1 PRAILLDILL
11 RGEDSWRW
19 LADLKQATGTA
30 SIPVLV
36 ATNIEDERKALALGA
51 DAYCMKPLSRASL
64 LEKLDSVVPQNV
76 LVIDDDPAPRYLYQK
91 LLASRRTHVIEAA
104 DGHSGLAAARAAQ
117 PVMIF
122 LDLNLPDTTGED
134 VLAAIRRD
142 NALKQVPVAVVT
154 SRALSSEERERLGE
168 RAQAV
173 LEKSE
178 LSADRAREIL
188 SRVGL

>member
-1 PRAILLDILL
+1 
-11 RGEDSWRW
+11 
-19 LADLKQATGTA
+19 
-30 SIPVLV
+30 
-36 ATNIEDERKALALGA
+36 
-51 DAYCMKPLSRASL
+51 M
-64 LEKLDSVVPQNV
+64 
-76 LVIDDDPAPRYLYQK
+76 LVIDDDPASRYLYQK
-91 LLASRRTHVIEAA
+91 LLADPRTHVVEAV
-104 DGHSGLAAARAAQ
+104 DGYSGLVAARTAQ

-142 NALKQVPVAVVT
+142 STLKQVPVAVVT
-154 SRALSSEERERLGE
+154 SRVLSAEERERLGE

-188 SRVGL
+188 ARVGL